1 MFGNPFGYEEQTTPF
16 VRYPIMNVKYIYR
29 DSMYMPERVECY
41 DEYGNLQRIKQI
53 SGDKL
58 DKIDFK
64 NFKTDLSFNQ
74 QTLNDF
80 KYPLLSL
87 FGNKYCNITHFDL
100 ARDKYGHVN
109 QIIFKASNEKNAK
122 VMSDTRN
129 HIAITLG
136 RDSVGR
142 ILAAAFWIN
151 DSVCIYN
158 VEYIYTGDV
167 FSGKALRWVREPIEF
182 VDYIDKGNYRE
193 KNIRMVDDSV
203 MTCIEYFYQKGRL
216 KQKIISKLF
225 GKCEVFIF
233 YPNGRVVLED
243 NILYTYNKQGYVIR
257 EYHLRIDGTTDYVTS
272 YKYND
277 KGLVTRVEYSA
288 SLNDRQ
294 AKAVVGPYGCTS
306 YENFYKDGLLRSQR
320 RYTGANYFDV
330 HYDYDRNK
338 RLISTSYHNAD
349 DEFNNLGDFRN
360 TIPNDRVEE
369 QVLSHIVGKMIKNNG
384 NKKNEVPECDT
395 IYASKKKFPFWKKY
409 AKREFIYDDWG
420 NISEI
425 RYYNDRE
432 ECYII
437 IKEDILADGKVSCS
451 IGYIINQKRQ
461 KYIIYSAAFGTS
473 GPKSID

>member
-1 MFGNPFGYEEQTTPF
+1 M
-16 VRYPIMNVKYIYR
+16 
-29 DSMYMPERVECY
+29 
-41 DEYGNLQRIKQI
+41 
-53 SGDKL
+53 
-58 DKIDFK
+58 
-64 NFKTDLSFNQ
+64 
-74 QTLNDF
+74 
-80 KYPLLSL
+80 
-87 FGNKYCNITHFDL
+87 
-100 ARDKYGHVN
+100 
-109 QIIFKASNEKNAK
+109 
-122 VMSDTRN
+122 
-129 HIAITLG
+129 
-136 RDSVGR
+136 
-142 ILAAAFWIN
+142 
-151 DSVCIYN
+151 
-158 VEYIYTGDV
+158 
-167 FSGKALRWVREPIEF
+167 
-182 VDYIDKGNYRE
+182 
-193 KNIRMVDDSV
+193 
-203 MTCIEYFYQKGRL
+203 
-216 KQKIISKLF
+216 
-225 GKCEVFIF
+225 
-233 YPNGRVVLED
+233 
-243 NILYTYNKQGYVIR
+243 
-257 EYHLRIDGTTDYVTS
+257 
-272 YKYND
+272 
-277 KGLVTRVEYSA
+277 
-288 SLNDRQ
+288 
-294 AKAVVGPYGCTS
+294 
-306 YENFYKDGLLRSQR
+306 LRSQR